1 MSYRNF
7 FLAMGLVLLMSA
19 CGPSPAEQNAV
30 NKELIE
36 QFALAVN
43 NASWDAF
50 DTLLTD
56 DFKRHSQATPGVEV
70 NSREDFVNLQESFL
84 EACPDQK
91 ITMEMMIAEGD
102 KVAVYATLSGTQTG
116 PFGDFPPKGKSMD
129 SKFITIFRIED
140 GRIAEIWVEWDNLA
154 ILSQLGHFPL
164 PDTTVIEK

>member
-1 MSYRNF
+1 MWYRNL
-7 FLAMGLVLLMSA
+7 FLTIGLIMLLVA
-19 CGPSPAEQNAV
+19 CGPTPAEQNAA

-43 NASWDAF
+43 NADWDAF
-50 DTLLTD
+50 DTLVTD
-56 DFKRHSQATPGVEV
+56 DLKRHSQATPGVEV
-70 NSREDFVNLQESFL
+70 NSREDFVNLQKPWL

-91 ITMEMMIAEGD
+91 ITMEMLIAEGD

-116 PFGDFPPKGKSMD
+116 PLGNFPPKGKSMD

-154 ILSQLGHFPL
+154 ILSQLGHFP
-164 PDTTVIEK
+164 PQDTTDDD